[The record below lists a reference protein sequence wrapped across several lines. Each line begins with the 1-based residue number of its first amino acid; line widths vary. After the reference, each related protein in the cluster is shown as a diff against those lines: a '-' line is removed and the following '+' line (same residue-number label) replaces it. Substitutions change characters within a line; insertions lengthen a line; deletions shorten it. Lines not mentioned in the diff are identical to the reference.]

1 MELPD
6 FLKRENRKPI
16 DEETKEFWDM
26 LNEYKKFFGEGV
38 TTEMSSFSVKQWIE
52 ILKQC
57 IEKKQIYEKLTGDV
71 LEEDTLV

>member
-26 LNEYKKFFGEGV
+26 LNEYKKIFGEGV

-57 IEKKQIYEKLTGDV
+57 IEKNKYMRN
-71 LEEDTLV
+71 